1 MKKASK
7 SLLVIL
13 ISLLCFQSYSQPFGI
28 KGGLNL
34 SNMLMEEDG
43 ETWSDDFKM
52 NPGFHI
58 AGIIDISFTD
68 LLSLETGLILD
79 TKGFKFEEEESGYSY
94 KEKMN
99 SFYLDIPI
107 VLKVSVDVGSSVKI
121 FGAAGPYIGVGLT
134 GKWKS
139 VYEYQGNEETDEEK
153 VEWGNTDDDHLKRL
167 DYGIA
172 FGAGVEIMAILIGV
186 SYDLGLA
193 NISAYTDYDAK
204 VQNRVLRITV
214 GYWFGKK

>member
-1 MKKASK
+1 MKKVMRF
-7 SLLVIL
+7 LLVIL
-13 ISLLCFQSYSQPFGI
+13 ISLLCFESFAQTFGI

-34 SNMLMEEDG
+34 SNMLMESDGDKEDL
-43 ETWSDDFKM
+43 KM

-58 AGIIDISFTD
+58 GGIVDFQFTD

-79 TKGFKFEEEESGYSY
+79 TKGFKFEDEGSGYSY
-94 KEKMN
+94 QEKLN
-99 SFYLDIPI
+99 LFYLDIPI
-107 VLKVSVDVGSSVKI
+107 VLKVSFDVGSNVKI

-139 VYEYQGNEETDEEK
+139 VYEDQGNEDTDEEK

-167 DYGIA
+167 DYGLV
-172 FGAGVEIMAILIGV
+172 FGGGVEISAFIVGI

-204 VQNRVLRITV
+204 IKNKVLRVSI
-214 GYWFGKK
+214 GFWFGKN